1 MDLKITRH
9 KECLNLVL
17 ELLNKLTNDG
27 CSAAGSPAFS
37 SKAVC
42 CNACLFGKYA
52 GVMEPLTK
60 QLLAKDVEA
69 SNVKRVTNNLLHRLL
84 FHRKNGLIKQS
95 IFEEVRLILERD
107 DLEMPRSGKIVPHES
122 FES

>member
-1 MDLKITRH
+1 MDVQLQDPQH
-9 KECLNLVL
+9 F
-17 ELLNKLTNDG
+17 
-27 CSAAGSPAFS
+27 P

-60 QLLAKDVEA
+60 QLLAKDVEP

-84 FHRKNGLIKQS
+84 FHRKVLSLIKAFS
-95 IFEEVRLILERD
+95 KRFA
-107 DLEMPRSGKIVPHES
+107 
-122 FES
+122 